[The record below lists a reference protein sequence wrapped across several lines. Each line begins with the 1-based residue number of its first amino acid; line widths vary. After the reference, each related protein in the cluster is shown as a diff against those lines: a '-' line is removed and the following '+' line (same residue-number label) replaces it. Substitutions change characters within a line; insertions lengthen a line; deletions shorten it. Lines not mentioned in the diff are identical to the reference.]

1 VSKTPSKRENVD
13 KHGRNN
19 IKNVDLAKRIDG
31 LFLLIFGLAIA
42 PATERPMVR
51 LALYV
56 RLEARPGQEAALKAF
71 LESAL
76 PLVQAEA
83 STPVWFALQFGPST
97 FGIFDAFTDEAGRQA
112 HLGGAIAAALMS
124 KADKLL
130 AAAPTIEKVDLLAAK
145 LPG

>member
-1 VSKTPSKRENVD
+1 
-13 KHGRNN
+13 
-19 IKNVDLAKRIDG
+19 
-31 LFLLIFGLAIA
+31 
-42 PATERPMVR
+42 MVK

-56 RLEARPGQEAALKAF
+56 RLEAKPGKEATLRAF

-76 PLVQAEA
+76 PLAQGEV

-97 FGIFDAFTDEAGRQA
+97 FGIFDAFVDEAGRQA

-124 KADKLL
+124 KADELL
-130 AAAPTIEKVDLLAAK
+130 AAPPTIEKVDLLAAK